1 MFDSREMFQYSGGL
15 TPFYTIFI
23 CMAQLYFTI
32 FDISTNVTQNE
43 TEK

>member
-23 CMAQLYFTI
+23 CMAQLYFYY
-32 FDISTNVTQNE
+32 F
-43 TEK
+43 